1 MFQHL
6 PFPFKDGRF
15 PPQLGAVVQTAVING
30 KEPARSVIHTDDNS
44 WLVGDGINDPN
55 LPGAAVAFH
64 MHHVLQTDPS
74 LDELAGLPLGHIATR
89 GDLDAHGP
97 SPSMSGQ
104 TSPSLVTLSPVSR
117 TRLN

>member
-1 MFQHL
+1 MSDELPPTDPREMFQHL

-89 GDLDAHGP
+89 GGP
-97 SPSMSGQ
+97 GRPWSITKHEWPDD
-104 TSPSLVTLSPVSR
+104 P
-117 TRLN
+117 